1 MREIA
6 RQVGSTSVVLIESR
20 QGAESLVF
28 RSLHLEGRQLQ
39 YMRLSTAS
47 QKQRKF
53 GTDDVIAT

>member
-6 RQVGSTSVVLIESR
+6 RQAGLTSVVLFESR

-47 QKQRKF
+47 QERRKF
-53 GTDDVIAT
+53 RDWYAIAT

>member
-6 RQVGSTSVVLIESR
+6 RQAGSTSVVLIESR
-20 QGAESLVF
+20 QGSESLVF

-47 QKQRKF
+47 QEQHKF
-53 GTDDVIAT
+53 TAWDAVVT

>member
-6 RQVGSTSVVLIESR
+6 RQAGSTSVMLVRLR
-20 QGAESLVF
+20 QGAESLDF

-47 QKQRKF
+47 QERRNF
-53 GTDDVIAT
+53 VA